1 MQTNCQDIRGKFCFA
16 RKQFLFLLLRPV
28 HTTDE
33 EAIIEDEIREET
45 EGDDILNDR
54 LQIVHDR
61 EDDSELS

>member
-1 MQTNCQDIRGKFCFA
+1 M
-16 RKQFLFLLLRPV
+16 

-33 EAIIEDEIREET
+33 AAIIEDEIRKET

-54 LQIVHDR
+54 LQIDHDC